1 MTANKEFEELF
12 KTKTLSLNIEKGKY
26 KFFYKNSMKDD
37 MPLVMIYFKS
47 WKLFTGQSREQ
58 MQLSF

>member
-47 WKLFTGQSREQ
+47 
-58 MQLSF
+58 